1 MGENKE
7 CHLHQET
14 FPDSPGWASQC
25 LAPNSFGQITEGYK
39 RQRKGEAPLKK
50 KTDPAIDLISGASS
64 LTPLEEGPGA
74 QPGDGREMAMVASLS
89 TLCTGVVS

>member
-1 MGENKE
+1 MCALGSSEELGGPGNDGENKE

-39 RQRKGEAPLKK
+39 R
-50 KTDPAIDLISGASS
+50 
-64 LTPLEEGPGA
+64 
-74 QPGDGREMAMVASLS
+74 
-89 TLCTGVVS
+89 